1 MGACC
6 GRKKGD
12 EEVETSKD
20 KIDAEEGLKEI
31 EGNSFIRRVILGYYS
46 IFHKL
51 RWIIFAACLVGTVLS
66 GFFAAR
72 LDLPTDSE
80 VRLVG
85 EDVEYEQAFEWRNEL
100 LSTALTKSS
109 GSPTIVVWGAEPAD
123 TGDYLDPKSGSKLV
137 LDDTFDPSSKD
148 SQTFLLDTCE
158 NLFDQEFTKVISSD
172 FVCPLTAFD
181 QWLKLNSNGT
191 DNMNY
196 VQNCDGA
203 NGIPVSE
210 ENFNKCISAWS
221 VETGSN
227 SVLQRNEIVKAI
239 LFPFQ
244 VRVSFDSPFNE
255 LNDEWNMIEDWM
267 VNQRLAASDEVN
279 KMFSASFD
287 FWWYDT
293 NGSMLRSAFQSAGIA
308 LAFSGLVVLLSSRS
322 FILTLFALITIAYV
336 LASTTA
342 MLVAS
347 GWTLGFLESICFA
360 ILIGISCDF
369 VLHFCHAYAHLPGEV
384 SRHDRTKYALVRMG
398 PSILAAAFTTICSA
412 AIMLFTVVS
421 FFQQFATILF
431 YTIIQATVGSFIVFT
446 SFADCIGPSNPTYLF
461 DSMFGKCCGEKQ
473 TESTTTKSNQEE
485 FSSERA
491 AVMKIKTG
499 DDLSTD
505 FAEDIPV
512 DDESEIEWTA

>member
-1 MGACC
+1 MG
-6 GRKKGD
+6 KG
-12 EEVETSKD
+12 
-20 KIDAEEGLKEI
+20 AEEEELKEI
-31 EGNSFIRRVILGYYS
+31 EGNSFIRRVILGYYF

-51 RWIIFAACLVGTVLS
+51 RWIIFVACLAGTVLC
-66 GFFAAR
+66 GFLAAR

-148 SQTFLLDTCE
+148 SQTFLLDICE
-158 NLFDQEFTKVISSD
+158 NIFDQEFAEVRSSD

-181 QWLKLNSNGT
+181 RWLKLNSNGT
-191 DNMNY
+191 ENEIY

-203 NGIPVSE
+203 NSIPVTE
-210 ENFNKCISAWS
+210 EYFNKCISAWS
-221 VETGSN
+221 DETESN
-227 SVLQRNEIVKAI
+227 SILHRNGVVEVI
-239 LFPFQ
+239 LFFFQ
-244 VRVSFDSPFNE
+244 GRVRFDSPFNE

-267 VNQRLAASDEVN
+267 DDQRVAASDEVN
-279 KMFSASFD
+279 KMFATSID

-293 NGSMLRSAFQSAGIA
+293 NGSMLRSAYQSAGIA
-308 LAFSGLVVLLSSRS
+308 LAFSGLVVLVSSRS

-369 VLHFCHAYAHLPGEV
+369 VLHFCHAYAHLLGEV

-431 YTIIQATVGSFIVFT
+431 FTIIQATIGSFVVFT
-446 SFADCIGPSNPTYLF
+446 AFADCIGPSNPTYLF
-461 DSMFGKCCGEKQ
+461 DSMFGKCCGQKQ
-473 TESTTTKSNQEE
+473 TESMTTKSNQEE
-485 FSSERA
+485 SSSEGA
-491 AVMKIKTG
+491 AVTKIETLDEVSTG
-499 DDLSTD
+499 SAEMERGQKGIPIDDG
-505 FAEDIPV
+505 
-512 DDESEIEWTA
+512 SEIEWTC

>member
-1 MGACC
+1 
-6 GRKKGD
+6 
-12 EEVETSKD
+12 
-20 KIDAEEGLKEI
+20 
-31 EGNSFIRRVILGYYS
+31 
-46 IFHKL
+46 
-51 RWIIFAACLVGTVLS
+51 VLS
-66 GFFAAR
+66 GFLAAR

-100 LSTALTKSS
+100 LSTTLMKSS
-109 GSPTIVVWGAEPAD
+109 GAPTVVVWGAEPAD
-123 TGDYLDPKSGSKLV
+123 TGNYLDPKSGSKLV
-137 LDDTFDPSSKD
+137 LDDTFDPSSED
-148 SQTFLLDTCE
+148 SQVFLLDTCE
-158 NLFDQEFTKVISSD
+158 NLFDQDFAEVRSAD

-191 DNMNY
+191 GNPSY

-203 NGIPVSE
+203 NGVPMIE
-210 ENFNKCISAWS
+210 ENFNECISAWA
-221 VETGSN
+221 VESGSY
-227 SVLQRNEIVKAI
+227 SVLQRNGIVEVI
-239 LFPFQ
+239 LFFFQ
-244 VRVSFDSPFNE
+244 GRVRYDSPFNE
-255 LNDEWNMIEDWM
+255 LDDEWNMIEDWM
-267 VNQRLAASDEVN
+267 DDQRVAASDEVN
-279 KMFSASFD
+279 KMFATSID

-293 NGSMLRSAFQSAGIA
+293 NGSMLRSAYQSAGIA

-431 YTIIQATVGSFIVFT
+431 FTIIQATVGSFIVFT

-461 DSMFGKCCGEKQ
+461 DSWFGKCCGRKQ
-473 TESTTTKSNQEE
+473 TESTTPKSTEE
-485 FSSERA
+485 DSSVEDA
-491 AVMKIKTG
+491 TVMKIKTL
-499 DDLSTD
+499 DEVSTD
-505 FAEDIPV
+505 SAKMERGQKRIKM
-512 DDESEIEWTA
+512 DEGSEIEWDC